1 MDVLSFFFRFGIHL
15 QLNLMRKAFKQLTTE
30 ACLKPLTLC
39 RYFFKSPKPK
49 RAETSISYLISSE
62 LKEQSYQPYY
72 TACYFSSKTHF
83 FQQFPP
89 SARKEFFF
97 QEKYLAE
104 VITSPTDG
112 HSVQINLNIFF
123 SLYTYVQ
130 IQCTYISKILYTGA
144 LCIYNSCS
152 LI

>member
-62 LKEQSYQPYY
+62 LKEQSNLTLQHVNFPQKHI
-72 TACYFSSKTHF
+72 FSSSLPLLPGK
-83 FQQFPP
+83 
-89 SARKEFFF
+89 
-97 QEKYLAE
+97 
-104 VITSPTDG
+104 
-112 HSVQINLNIFF
+112 NLF
-123 SLYTYVQ
+123 SGK
-130 IQCTYISKILYTGA
+130 IPCRSHYISHGGTFSPNLFEYFLFHLVPMYK
-144 LCIYNSCS
+144 YNAHT
-152 LI
+152 